1 MKKLLFVS
9 FLLLTCQGFF
19 FQAEAQDYLEDKIE
33 LSREGGTT
41 RAVPTNSATMMT
53 SSTLMSAPSSV
64 DAYVMDDVVSVAVQ
78 NFRGG
83 AWIEVVGA
91 GGSRQSFF
99 QVFDMGFEVI
109 NISGLKKGNYTI
121 RVIQD
126 DATVFTGKF
135 KKK

>member
-53 SSTLMSAPSSV
+53 SSTLMSAPSTV

-121 RVIQD
+121 RVIQ
-126 DATVFTGKF
+126 
-135 KKK
+135 

>member
-1 MKKLLFVS
+1 MKKLLFAS
-9 FLLLTCQGFF
+9 FLFLLCQGLF
-19 FQAEAQDYLEDKIE
+19 FQAKAQDPVEDKIE
-33 LSREGGTT
+33 LSRQGGTT

-53 SSTLMSAPSSV
+53 SSTLMSAPSTV
-64 DAYVMDDVVSVAVQ
+64 DAYVMGDVVSVAVQ

-83 AWIEVVGA
+83 AWIEIIGA

-126 DATVFTGKF
+126 DATIFTGKF
-135 KKK
+135 KKN

>member
-1 MKKLLFVS
+1 MKKLLFAS
-9 FLLLTCQGFF
+9 FLFLLCQGLF
-19 FQAEAQDYLEDKIE
+19 FQAKAQDPVEDKIE
-33 LSREGGTT
+33 LSRQGGTT

-53 SSTLMSAPSSV
+53 SSTLMSAPSTV
-64 DAYVMDDVVSVAVQ
+64 DAYVMGDVVSVAVQ

-126 DATVFTGKF
+126 DATIFTGKF
-135 KKK
+135 KKN

>member
-53 SSTLMSAPSSV
+53 SSTLMSAPSTV